1 MNQDKAA
8 KQCVGLLAQAIG
20 TNLAW
25 GEDRKSGRARVE
37 AKLRRVNSEMVGM
50 SFSEAW
56 EWSEDDDLVR
66 AALSGLK
73 AKHVKSTYYDR
84 KDGTTTT
91 NYDLELL
98 EGTWRIAL
106 RYFSEM
112 AYGEGPMALATGE
125 EIDNALKE
133 LKRVFRQPN
142 YISSR

>member
-20 TNLAW
+20 TNLAK
-25 GEDRKSGRARVE
+25 GEDRKSGRERVE
-37 AKLRRVNSEMVGM
+37 GKLRRVNSEIIGM
-50 SFSEAW
+50 TFDEAW

-73 AKHVKSTYYDR
+73 ADHVKSTHYDR
-84 KDGTTTT
+84 KTGTSST

-98 EGTWRIAL
+98 AGTWRIAL
-106 RYFSEM
+106 RYFEKM
-112 AYGEGPMALATGE
+112 AYGEGPMALATGRD
-125 EIDNALKE
+125 IDKAMRE
-133 LKRVFRQPN
+133 LRKVFRQPN